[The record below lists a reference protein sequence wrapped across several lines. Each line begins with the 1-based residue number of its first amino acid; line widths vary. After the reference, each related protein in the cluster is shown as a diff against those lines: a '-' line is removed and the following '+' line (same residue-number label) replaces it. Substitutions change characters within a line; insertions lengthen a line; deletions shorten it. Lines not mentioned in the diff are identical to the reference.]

1 MLNNFWGFLS
11 AWFNAPFS
19 VMFVLCV
26 VMGVAQLIG
35 LGGDVETEADVDA
48 ELDGDVD
55 ADADADGDADSD
67 ADSDLGVEP
76 SGALAWLAFLG
87 VGKAPVAVVLLM
99 LFGAIAILGW
109 VFNSAVQSLFG
120 DYPSIAFVPVVL
132 LALMGGALITSRVSR
147 FIGRALPPI
156 STTAMRAEALVGKRG
171 TVISPFV
178 DGKYGQVRVRDQGGT
193 LITVFAV
200 AHSEPIARSSEVA
213 LVSYDMAQ
221 KRFTVEKMES

>member
-1 MLNNFWGFLS
+1 
-11 AWFNAPFS
+11 
-19 VMFVLCV
+19 MFALCV

-48 ELDGDVD
+48 DADADLDGDVD
-55 ADADADGDADSD
+55 VDGDADADAN
-67 ADSDLGVEP
+67 VEP

-87 VGKAPVAVVLLM
+87 VGKAPVAVVLLL

-132 LALMGGALITSRVSR
+132 LALMGAALITSRVSR

-178 DGKYGQVRVRDQGGT
+178 DAKYGQVRVRDQGGT

-200 AHSEPIARSSEVA
+200 AHSTPIPRSSEVA

-221 KRFTVEKMES
+221 KRFTVEKLEP